1 MPFFIFSFFNM
12 DNLKEQQA
20 ENYLKEAELSLEA
33 AKAIFEKAREEEKTL
48 WANVVKCCYD
58 AVEQAVS
65 AALAKKG
72 EIIPKEHPEKIKKLI
87 NVYTIEKTIENKLFY
102 WLRKRSSSQYV
113 DIKNDRVYVPHE
125 LFSEEDA
132 EECLEDSEEVIDY
145 IRQMIE

>member
-1 MPFFIFSFFNM
+1 MG
-12 DNLKEQQA
+12 NLKERQA
-20 ENYLKEAELSLEA
+20 ENYLEEAELSLEA
-33 AKAIFEKAREEEKTL
+33 AKAIFEKSKEEDKTL

-58 AVEQAVS
+58 AIEQAVS
-65 AALAKKG
+65 AAIAKKD

-87 NVYTIEKTIENKLFY
+87 NLYDVEKTIENKLFY

-113 DIKNDRVYVPHE
+113 DIKNDRLYVPHE

-132 EECLEDSEEVIDY
+132 EECLEDSEKIIEY

>member
-1 MPFFIFSFFNM
+1 M
-12 DNLKEQQA
+12 
-20 ENYLKEAELSLEA
+20 
-33 AKAIFEKAREEEKTL
+33 AREEEKTL

-72 EIIPKEHPEKIKKLI
+72 EIIPREHPEKIKKLI

-113 DIKNDRVYVPHE
+113 DMLRNFVTEISGMLKNTPCALAQRF
-125 LFSEEDA
+125 LT
-132 EECLEDSEEVIDY
+132 
-145 IRQMIE
+145 

>member
-1 MPFFIFSFFNM
+1 M
-12 DNLKEQQA
+12 DSLKEQQA
-20 ENYLKEAELSLEA
+20 ENYLKEAELSLDA
-33 AKAIFEKAREEEKTL
+33 AKAIFEKSKDEDKAL

-72 EIIPKEHPEKIKKLI
+72 ETIPKEHPEKIKKLI
-87 NVYTIEKTIENKLFY
+87 NLYSVEKGIEKQLFY

-113 DIKNDRVYVPHE
+113 DIKDDKLYVPHE

-132 EECLEDSEEVIDY
+132 EECLEDSEEIIEY
-145 IRQMIE
+145 IRRMIE

>member
-1 MPFFIFSFFNM
+1 M
-12 DNLKEQQA
+12 DTLKEQQA
-20 ENYLKEAELSLEA
+20 ENYLKEAGLSLDA
-33 AKAIFEKAREEEKTL
+33 AKAIFEKAKEEDKNL

-65 AALAKKG
+65 AVLAKKG

-87 NVYTIEKTIENKLFY
+87 NLYSIEKTIERQLFY
-102 WLRKRSSSQYV
+102 WLRRRSSSQYV
-113 DIKNDRVYVPHE
+113 DIKDGLLCVPHE

-132 EECLEDSEEVIDY
+132 GNCLEDSEEIIEY

>member
-1 MPFFIFSFFNM
+1 MN
-12 DNLKEQQA
+12 NLKEQQA
-20 ENYLKEAELSLEA
+20 DNYLKEAEFSLDA
-33 AKAIFEKAREEEKTL
+33 AKAIFDKSKEEDKTL

-72 EIIPKEHPEKIKKLI
+72 EIIPKEHPEKIKKRI
-87 NVYTIEKTIENKLFY
+87 NLYDIEKAIEQQLFY

-132 EECLEDSEEVIDY
+132 GECLEDSEEIIEY
-145 IRQMIE
+145 IRQKIE